1 MSFTSHQVTFKE
13 AGFSSL
19 ITDYV
24 SANPA
29 LADYFAFPPDKN
41 SLTKAIKSR
50 KNYPVNR
57 EVLVSTL
64 LKQYEA
70 TVFNSDWKSSS
81 VFQSIQQLGKSETF
95 TVTTG
100 HQLNIFTGPLYFV
113 FKILTAVRQAEE
125 LKKMFPENHFVP
137 VYWMATEDHDLEEIK
152 SVNVAGEKITWQ
164 TNQKGATGRMNTQGF
179 KETLGLILK
188 KFSASKNEVFI
199 RSILETA
206 YLKNN
211 TLANATR
218 SMVHE
223 LFSEYGIVVLDADE
237 PVLKRQAISVFK
249 DDLQCH
255 TAFKEFNNLETFEKK
270 YGLQVHA
277 REINLFYLQPDT
289 RERISKNGDGS
300 YEVVSTDIR
309 FSPEELFR
317 ELEKSP
323 ERFSPNVILR
333 PVYQEMI
340 LPNLCYTGGPA
351 EVHYWLQLKKI
362 FEHNKVF
369 FPIIALRNCMMVAD
383 SINSKTLTSLK
394 LNWKDIFDDVNVIA
408 NKYFREKYSDKLDLG
423 EAYQQLEL
431 AYKHIKEKAS
441 AIDVTL
447 AKHADAEQVR
457 LKKRLAA
464 TEKRMLR
471 ALKKKNETDVQTI
484 QQLKDSLFP
493 GGNLQE
499 RTENV
504 FPFIAE
510 YGKVFFDDLLKV
522 MDLFTQNF
530 QVLSFDSK

>member
-13 AGFSSL
+13 AGFSNL
-19 ITDYV
+19 ITDYI

-29 LADYFAFPPDKN
+29 LSDYFAFPPDKK
-41 SLTKAIKSR
+41 SLAKVIESR
-50 KNYPVNR
+50 KNFSVNR

-70 TVFNSDWKSSS
+70 TVFSNNWKSSL
-81 VFQSIQQLGKSETF
+81 VFQNIQLLAKSETF

-113 FKILTAVRQAEE
+113 FKILTVVRQAEE
-125 LKKMFPENHFVP
+125 LKKMFPEYHFVP

-152 SVNVAGEKITWQ
+152 SVNVGGEKITWQ
-164 TNQKGATGRMNTQGF
+164 TNQQGATGRMTTQGF
-179 KETLGLILK
+179 SETLDLILK
-188 KFSASKNEVFI
+188 KFSASKNEEYI

-206 YLKNN
+206 YLKNKS
-211 TLANATR
+211 LANATR

-237 PVLKRQAISVFK
+237 SDLKRQAIPVFK
-249 DDLQCH
+249 DDLQKH
-255 TAFKEFNNLETFEKK
+255 TAFKEFKNLETFEKK

-277 REINLFYLQPDT
+277 REINLFYLQPNS
-289 RERISKNGDGS
+289 RERIVKNGDGS
-300 YEVVSTDIR
+300 YEVVNTDIR
-309 FSPEELFR
+309 FSTEEIFS

-333 PVYQEMI
+333 PMYQEAV

-369 FPIIALRNCMMVAD
+369 FPLIALRNCMMVAD
-383 SINSKTLTSLK
+383 SINSKTLASLK
-394 LNWKDIFDDVNVIA
+394 INWKDVFEDANVIA
-408 NKYFREKYSDKLDLG
+408 NKYFREKYSEKLSLED
-423 EAYQQLEL
+423 ASRQLEQ
-431 AYKHIKEKAS
+431 AYKQIKEKAT

-447 AKHADAEQVR
+447 AKHADAELVR
-457 LKKRLAA
+457 LKKRLNA

-471 ALKKKNETDVQTI
+471 ALKKKNETEVKTI
-484 QQLKDSLFP
+484 QNMKDSLFP

-510 YGKVFFDDLLKV
+510 YGMGFLNDLLKV
-522 MDLFTQNF
+522 MEMFPQNF
-530 QVLSFDSK
+530 QVLADDRK

>member
-188 KFSASKNEVFI
+188 KFSASKKEVFI

-211 TLANATR
+211 TL
-218 SMVHE
+218 
-223 LFSEYGIVVLDADE
+223 
-237 PVLKRQAISVFK
+237 
-249 DDLQCH
+249 
-255 TAFKEFNNLETFEKK
+255 
-270 YGLQVHA
+270 
-277 REINLFYLQPDT
+277 
-289 RERISKNGDGS
+289 
-300 YEVVSTDIR
+300 
-309 FSPEELFR
+309 
-317 ELEKSP
+317 
-323 ERFSPNVILR
+323 
-333 PVYQEMI
+333 
-340 LPNLCYTGGPA
+340 
-351 EVHYWLQLKKI
+351 
-362 FEHNKVF
+362 
-369 FPIIALRNCMMVAD
+369 
-383 SINSKTLTSLK
+383 
-394 LNWKDIFDDVNVIA
+394 
-408 NKYFREKYSDKLDLG
+408 
-423 EAYQQLEL
+423 
-431 AYKHIKEKAS
+431 
-441 AIDVTL
+441 
-447 AKHADAEQVR
+447 
-457 LKKRLAA
+457 
-464 TEKRMLR
+464 
-471 ALKKKNETDVQTI
+471 
-484 QQLKDSLFP
+484 
-493 GGNLQE
+493 
-499 RTENV
+499 
-504 FPFIAE
+504 
-510 YGKVFFDDLLKV
+510 
-522 MDLFTQNF
+522 
-530 QVLSFDSK
+530 